1 MRKTAICLAVICALA
16 LAGVAVKAAD
26 PANVAGAWEMTSAG
40 RQGPQ
45 TSTITFEQDGGKI
58 KGKIVR
64 QGQNGP
70 TETPFEGTVDGNK
83 ISFTVKRQTQNGEI
97 TITYSGTVDGD
108 GIKGTMAMGQ
118 GEPREWSAKRSK

>member
-26 PANVAGAWEMTSAG
+26 PAKVAGAWEMTSQG

-58 KGKIVR
+58 KGTIKGTR
-64 QGQNGP
+64 G
-70 TETPFEGTVDGNK
+70 EAPFEGTVDGNK
-83 ISFTVKRQTQNGEI
+83 ITFTVKRQTPNGEFVQ
-97 TITYSGTVDGD
+97 TYNGTVDGD
-108 GIKGTMAMGQ
+108 NIKGTVTMGQ
-118 GEPREWSAKRSK
+118 GEPREWSAKRAAK